1 MSGSIYQS
9 FLGKTVGFVGLGI
22 SNTPILDGMTERG
35 ISCVVRDRKNL
46 TDIPEHQE
54 RIRKGVRYVCGDGY
68 LDGISEDVLFLAPA
82 VRPDLPELAEAK
94 ARGVVL
100 TSEMEAFFCHCPC
113 TIIGIT
119 GSDGKTTTTTLISMI
134 LSAAGKTVFVG
145 GNIGRNLFTLC
156 DQMTPQDYAVVELSS
171 FQLFKMDRS
180 PDISVVTNLAP
191 NHLDWHKDMDEYAA
205 AKANILAY
213 QNNTDVAV
221 LNQDDPYAAY
231 YADFAPGAVRYLS
244 GRKRLSDGFWFDGEG
259 IHKGDGLILKDS
271 DIRMVGRHNRYNYTA
286 AVAALDGLV
295 SPDAVREVARTFG
308 GVEHRIEFVREVNG
322 VRFYN
327 SSIDSSPS
335 RTAACLNSFPE
346 KVIVICGGYDKKI
359 PLEPLGPL
367 FTEHVKHAV
376 LCGAT
381 AKKIRAVLDGS
392 GFTDYETT
400 DDFPE
405 AVRLA
410 YAAAKPGDCVVL
422 TPAAASFDRFK
433 HFEERGNVFKAL
445 VNDLTS

>member
-1 MSGSIYQS
+1 M
-9 FLGKTVGFVGLGI
+9 
-22 SNTPILDGMTERG
+22 
-35 ISCVVRDRKNL
+35 
-46 TDIPEHQE
+46 
-54 RIRKGVRYVCGDGY
+54 
-68 LDGISEDVLFLAPA
+68 
-82 VRPDLPELAEAK
+82 
-94 ARGVVL
+94 
-100 TSEMEAFFCHCPC
+100 
-113 TIIGIT
+113 
-119 GSDGKTTTTTLISMI
+119 
-134 LSAAGKTVFVG
+134 
-145 GNIGRNLFTLC
+145 
-156 DQMTPQDYAVVELSS
+156 
-171 FQLFKMDRS
+171 
-180 PDISVVTNLAP
+180 
-191 NHLDWHKDMDEYAA
+191 
-205 AKANILAY
+205 
-213 QNNTDVAV
+213 
-221 LNQDDPYAAY
+221 
-231 YADFAPGAVRYLS
+231 
-244 GRKRLSDGFWFDGEG
+244 
-259 IHKGDGLILKDS
+259 
-271 DIRMVGRHNRYNYTA
+271 
-286 AVAALDGLV
+286 
-295 SPDAVREVARTFG
+295 ARTFG

-381 AKKIRAVLDGS
+381 AEKIRAVLDGS

-433 HFEERGNVFKAL
+433 NFEERGNVFKAL